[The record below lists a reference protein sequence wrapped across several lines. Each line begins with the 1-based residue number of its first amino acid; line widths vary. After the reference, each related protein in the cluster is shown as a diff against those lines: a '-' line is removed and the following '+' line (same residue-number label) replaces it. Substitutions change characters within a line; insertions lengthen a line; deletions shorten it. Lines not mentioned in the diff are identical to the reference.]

1 MKGKKNMTSNAV
13 LECKNIWKKI
23 GNHVIIKDIS
33 FSLKEGD
40 ILGFIGKNGAGKT
53 TTIKLLLGLQSLT
66 GGTVT
71 INGYDLKKNFSKA
84 IANVGAIIEN
94 PDVYMYLTG
103 YENLK
108 LSAKLYKIKEERIKE
123 VVKIVG
129 LEKNIHEKVRKY
141 SLGMRQR
148 LGIAMSILHNPKI
161 LILDEPMNGLDP
173 EGIKDLKELLIQLSQ
188 KEKMAIMIS
197 SHILSEL
204 ESFCTRICILSDG
217 IVIKDEPIEKIKMM
231 TDKITYQIEVN
242 TISLD
247 KILKD
252 YTIID
257 DNHIRII
264 TTKDNLNN
272 IIKSL
277 LLNNISIYE
286 IKKELIS
293 LENIFLKLS
302 EAKND

>member
-264 TTKDNLNN
+264 K
-272 IIKSL
+272 
-277 LLNNISIYE
+277 
-286 IKKELIS
+286 
-293 LENIFLKLS
+293 
-302 EAKND
+302 